1 MHGYFYPWFPSSNKL
16 MRFLILG
23 KWETTCTLSHE
34 SANVIMCCATSEVRY
49 LPCVSDSLNHSPRL
63 YLRWH
68 NIYIYI
74 ENRNTCCKQ
83 DACTYYMCH
92 HWTRSRNITTAI
104 SLTSLAPSSGK
115 LLDWANAE
123 VTSLSHAVTTLASR
137 WQYLLDGIG
146 CWSNNKKSTKLNH
159 VYTWMDNK

>member
-1 MHGYFYPWFPSSNKL
+1 MGNDIYTS
-16 MRFLILG
+16 
-23 KWETTCTLSHE
+23 SHE
-34 SANVIMCCATSEVRY
+34 SANVIMCCATSEERY

-68 NIYIYI
+68 NMFIIIYICV
-74 ENRNTCCKQ
+74 NTCTNRMH
-83 DACTYYMCH
+83 AHLWTYIYMCH
-92 HWTRSRNITTAI
+92 HWTISRNIITAI

-137 WQYLLDGIG
+137 WQYIDIYIYNIG
-146 CWSNNKKSTKLNH
+146 FWSNNKKKHKNWNMYLEGDQDTL
-159 VYTWMDNK
+159 

>member
-1 MHGYFYPWFPSSNKL
+1 

-68 NIYIYI
+68 NIYIY
-74 ENRNTCCKQ
+74 RKQ
-83 DACTYYMCH
+83 EYMLQTGCMH
-92 HWTRSRNITTAI
+92 ILHVS
-104 SLTSLAPSSGK
+104 P
-115 LLDWANAE
+115 LDQIKKHNH
-123 VTSLSHAVTTLASR
+123 SH
-137 WQYLLDGIG
+137 
-146 CWSNNKKSTKLNH
+146 
-159 VYTWMDNK
+159 